1 MSSSIETTDG
11 GLRRS
16 VFKTRSTLSRGEVA
30 RVDGPFRTNP
40 RQRINSLLAPRQR
53 ETFRRNEQVGHNA
66 ATSEEPIDE
75 WKRDELEDR
84 SRAHRSSA
92 TQPGS
97 EGISIRAVAD
107 LGPRIR
113 KQRKALGFSQQ
124 QLADLS
130 GVGRRFVS
138 ELEAGKST
146 LEFDRV
152 LLCCRA
158 LGLDVLIKPRV

>member
-1 MSSSIETTDG
+1 MSSTIEATDG
-11 GLRRS
+11 GLRQS

-30 RVDGPFRTNP
+30 RADGPFRASP
-40 RQRINSLLAPRQR
+40 RQRINSLLAPRQL
-53 ETFRRNEQVGHNA
+53 ETFTRNEQSGNNA
-66 ATSEEPIDE
+66 ATPTEPVHE
-75 WKRDELEDR
+75 RKRGGLEDR
-84 SRAHRSSA
+84 SRAHKSSA
-92 TQPGS
+92 TQPAS
-97 EGISIRAVAD
+97 EGISIKAVAD

-158 LGLDVLIKPRV
+158 LGLDVQIKARV

>member
-1 MSSSIETTDG
+1 MPNNIDKSDG

-16 VFKTRSTLSRGEVA
+16 VFKTRSTSSKDDLSRI
-30 RVDGPFRTNP
+30 DGPFRTSP
-40 RQRINSLLAPRQR
+40 RQRINSLLSPRQHENFAR
-53 ETFRRNEQVGHNA
+53 NDRAANSAETSHPPPYQQ
-66 ATSEEPIDE
+66 T
-75 WKRDELEDR
+75 RDHH
-84 SRAHRSSA
+84 AHRS
-92 TQPGS
+92 TLQGS
-97 EGISIRAVAD
+97 EEISITAVAD

-113 KQRKALGFSQQ
+113 KRRKALGFSQQ

-158 LGLDVLIKPRV
+158 LGFDVLIKARD

>member
-1 MSSSIETTDG
+1 MRNKELSDG

-30 RVDGPFRTNP
+30 RADGPFRTTP
-40 RQRINSLLAPRQR
+40 RQRINSLLAPRQLETFGKNHRTTHNR
-53 ETFRRNEQVGHNA
+53 ETETVHEPSR
-66 ATSEEPIDE
+66 SEFEG
-75 WKRDELEDR
+75 R
-84 SRAHRSSA
+84 SRIQRSSGI
-92 TQPGS
+92 QPAS
-97 EGISIRAVAD
+97 EGVAITTVAD
-107 LGPRIR
+107 LGPHIR

-138 ELEAGKST
+138 ELEAGKPT

-158 LGLDVLIKPRV
+158 LGLDVLIKARV